1 MPANSAARQSFV
13 DCRVCVGLQV
23 LCQARMSDRALSMV
37 SRVLHFNFD
46 RTLNCTAGLPKY
58 RRHHCMNLFPVE
70 GPFP

>member
-1 MPANSAARQSFV
+1 M
-13 DCRVCVGLQV
+13 

-37 SRVLHFNFD
+37 SKVLHFNFD
-46 RTLNCTAGLPKY
+46 RTLNCTAGLPIY